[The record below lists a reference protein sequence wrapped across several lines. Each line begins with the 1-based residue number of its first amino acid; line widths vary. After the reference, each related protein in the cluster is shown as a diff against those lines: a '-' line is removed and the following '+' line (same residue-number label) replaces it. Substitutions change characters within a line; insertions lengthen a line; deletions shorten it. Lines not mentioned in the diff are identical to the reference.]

1 MSGKRGSGT
10 GQRPHTWKVG
20 TDPVRHDQYNAWL
33 KARSQAWFRKE
44 IWEITFEQW
53 VELWGTNWHRRGRER
68 DCLMLMKQHWQ
79 DAWCVANAHLVNR
92 EVFHQTQATI
102 KKERKAIRDEQGSKV

>member
-1 MSGKRGSGT
+1 MTGRSGRGT
-10 GQRPHTWKVG
+10 GPRPHTWIAG

-53 VELWGTNWHRRGRER
+53 VKLWGVLWPMRGRHR
-68 DCLMLMKQHWQ
+68 HCVMLMKQRWQ
-79 DAWCVANAHLVNR
+79 EPWSMTNAHLVNR
-92 EVFHQTQATI
+92 DQFHQAQARI
-102 KKERKAIRDEQGSKV
+102 KQQRKAIKDEQGSKV